1 MGQRVNI
8 QYSVDLGD
16 LDAEVNRLFDSAVKQ
31 LAALAPPSF
40 DYVSMDLSGIERI
53 DELRQKL
60 AKIDIALGDVQNI
73 VEGYVHYKTAP
84 QQKVEPEVTN
94 GSEELEME
102 QLEDRIAKFKEL
114 LDAQSNQESEEAN
127 E

>member
-16 LDAEVNRLFDSAVKQ
+16 LDAEVNRLFDNAVKQ
-31 LAALAPPSF
+31 LTTLAPHSF

>member
-16 LDAEVNRLFDSAVKQ
+16 LDAEVNRLFDNAVKQ
-31 LAALAPPSF
+31 LTTLAPPSF
-40 DYVSMDLSGIERI
+40 GYVSMDLSGIERI

-73 VEGYVHYKTAP
+73 VEGYVHYKTEP

-94 GSEELEME
+94 DSEELEME